1 MGVRRWIVGVV
12 LALGLSVVSSGCTLV
27 AVAPAPPAPG
37 GGEGVPVSPPPPPDP
52 LPIPDALP
60 TPFPAA
66 AAPEDPREVRAL
78 WVVRTTLVH
87 PDSIRAMV
95 SRAASAGFN
104 TLLVQVRGRGDAWYV
119 GGPDPR
125 AALLAGRDP
134 GFDPLASVIEEA
146 HRQGLEVH
154 AWVNTHLV
162 SSAVTLPTDPRH
174 LLLRNPHWLAVP
186 RALGRELARVDPAD
200 PAYVER
206 LARYARENMQRVEGI
221 YTSPSHP
228 EVVEHVLSVWR
239 HLLANYPV
247 DGVHLDYIRYASP
260 EFDYSPV
267 TTAAFREWMAPR
279 VSEVRRGEL
288 DRASAQDPL
297 AWPLG
302 EADGFDAFRRDAVSG
317 LVERLARE
325 ARASRPGIPI
335 TAAVFPDA
343 AQARRDRFQDWG
355 EWLRQGWVDR
365 VLPMA
370 YTNDE
375 GRYRAQV
382 RDAVSVMGGH
392 RVWAGVGIY
401 QTTFQ
406 GAVRK
411 LEIARE
417 EGAGGI
423 ALFSYDWAVAE
434 GGRVSGGVYLDQ
446 LARESFTGR

>member
-1 MGVRRWIVGVV
+1 MGVRRWIAGVV
-12 LALGLSVVSSGCTLV
+12 VGLGLSLVSSGCTLV

-37 GGEGVPVSPPPPPDP
+37 GGEVSGPPQPPRDPVPTPVAPPPPV
-52 LPIPDALP
+52 
-60 TPFPAA
+60 TS
-66 AAPEDPREVRAL
+66 APEDPREVRAL

-87 PDSIRAMV
+87 PDSVRAMV

-125 AALLAGRDP
+125 AALLAGTAP

-186 RALGRELARVDPAD
+186 RALGRELAVVDPAD
-200 PAYVER
+200 PTYVER
-206 LARYARENMQRVEGI
+206 VARYARENIQRVEGI

-239 HLLANYPV
+239 HLLAHYPV
-247 DGVHLDYIRYASP
+247 DGVHLDYIRYGSP

-279 VSEVRRGEL
+279 VSEARRAEL

-302 EADGFDAFRRDAVSG
+302 EEEGFDAFRLNAVSG

-325 ARASRPGIPI
+325 AREARPGIPI
-335 TAAVFPDA
+335 TAAVFPDV

-370 YTNDE
+370 YTSDE
-375 GRYRAQV
+375 ELYRAQV
-382 RDAVSVMGGH
+382 RDAVAVAGGH
-392 RVWAGVGIY
+392 RVWAGLGIY

-411 LEIARE
+411 LEIARQ
-417 EGAGGI
+417 EGAVGI

-446 LARESFTGR
+446 LARESFMGR